1 MGEVYRCRLPIM
13 FLLAILFWNC
23 QLREEPMPKLFIGNI
38 PHASSDTELQEWVES
53 QGFQVES
60 AQVIRDRSTGQSRG
74 FGFVV
79 LNEEWKLKDAI
90 NALNGQRM
98 GDRVLTVNE
107 ALPQTPRSD
116 GRAQRPSEPRDR
128 RP

>member
-1 MGEVYRCRLPIM
+1 
-13 FLLAILFWNC
+13 
-23 QLREEPMPKLFIGNI
+23 MPKLFIGNI

-60 AQVIRDRSTGQSRG
+60 AQIIRDRSTGQSRG

-90 NALNGQRM
+90 GALNGQRM
-98 GDRVLTVNE
+98 GGRVLTVNE

-116 GRAQRPSEPRDR
+116 GRAQRPSDSRDR
-128 RP
+128 RQ

>member
-1 MGEVYRCRLPIM
+1 
-13 FLLAILFWNC
+13 
-23 QLREEPMPKLFIGNI
+23 MPKLFIGNI

-60 AQVIRDRSTGQSRG
+60 AQIIRDRSTGQSRG

-98 GDRVLTVNE
+98 GGRVLTVNE
-107 ALPQTPRSD
+107 ALPQTTRSD
-116 GRAQRPSEPRDR
+116 GRGQRPSDTRER
-128 RP
+128 R

>member
-1 MGEVYRCRLPIM
+1 
-13 FLLAILFWNC
+13 
-23 QLREEPMPKLFIGNI
+23 MPKLFIGNI

-60 AQVIRDRSTGQSRG
+60 AQIIRDRSTGQSRG

-98 GDRVLTVNE
+98 GGRVLTVNE
-107 ALPQTPRSD
+107 ALPQTTRSD
-116 GRAQRPSEPRDR
+116 GRGQRPSDTRGTPVIASRLSALA
-128 RP
+128 

>member
-1 MGEVYRCRLPIM
+1 MT
-13 FLLAILFWNC
+13 
-23 QLREEPMPKLFIGNI
+23 KLFIGNI
-38 PHASSDTELQEWVES
+38 PHASADTELQEWVES

-60 AQVIRDRSTGQSRG
+60 AQIIRDRSTGQSRG

-79 LNEEWKLKDAI
+79 LDEEWKLKDAI

-98 GDRVLTVNE
+98 GGRVLTVNE

-116 GRAQRPSEPRDR
+116 GRAQRPSEPTDR

>member
-1 MGEVYRCRLPIM
+1 VYRCRLPIM
-13 FLLAILFWNC
+13 FLLAILFWNG

-60 AQVIRDRSTGQSRG
+60 AQIIRDRSTGQSRG

-79 LNEEWKLKDAI
+79 LNEEWKLKDA
-90 NALNGQRM
+90 RSEER
-98 GDRVLTVNE
+98 RVGKE
-107 ALPQTPRSD
+107 S
-116 GRAQRPSEPRDR
+116 RDR
-128 RP
+128 WWK

>member
-1 MGEVYRCRLPIM
+1 
-13 FLLAILFWNC
+13 
-23 QLREEPMPKLFIGNI
+23 MPKLFIGNI

-60 AQVIRDRSTGQSRG
+60 AQIIRDRSTGQSRG

-98 GDRVLTVNE
+98 GGRVLTVNE
-107 ALPQTPRSD
+107 ALPQTTRWD
-116 GRAQRPSEPRDR
+116 GREQRPSDTRER
-128 RP
+128 R

>member
-1 MGEVYRCRLPIM
+1 
-13 FLLAILFWNC
+13 
-23 QLREEPMPKLFIGNI
+23 MPKLFIGNI

-60 AQVIRDRSTGQSRG
+60 AQIIRDRSTGQSRG

-98 GDRVLTVNE
+98 GGRVLTVNE
-107 ALPQTPRSD
+107 ALPQTTRWDVRGQRLSD
-116 GRAQRPSEPRDR
+116 TRER
-128 RP
+128 R